1 MLKKTSQN
9 IYAVYYVCCM
19 FLCSATGRQSHNT
32 FNSEE
37 LRPLTSVTASWET
50 VSHLNVEQ
58 DLEHPENNL
67 WISEADDPNLDNQI
81 VNAIVHGMCIQYFL
95 YIKTLFSY
103 MYFLHNY
110 ICFS

>member
-1 MLKKTSQN
+1 
-9 IYAVYYVCCM
+9 M
-19 FLCSATGRQSHNT
+19 FVCSATGRQSHNT

-95 YIKTLFSY
+95 FIKTMFNY